1 VPARPAT
8 STALPPPPASAAESG
23 RSRLGPWIVL
33 ILGVWLGRA
42 FQLLPAG
49 IEAPAGVVLALASAV
64 LLAVAYR
71 RWARAQMERARLR
84 RASRADER

>member
-1 VPARPAT
+1 
-8 STALPPPPASAAESG
+8 
-23 RSRLGPWIVL
+23 VL
-33 ILGVWLGRA
+33 LVGVWLGRA

-49 IEAPAGVVLALASAV
+49 LEAPAGVALALASAV

-71 RWARAQMERARLR
+71 RWARQQMERARAR